1 MKIIFNVQDEA
12 LDAAKIT
19 LVYSSVKPSKDEQK
33 QLDKAVFALK
43 QEGSI
48 ELDPEIFGDQSG
60 QVVLG
65 MAMAAID
72 QKLKEGEK

>member
-1 MKIIFNVQDEA
+1 MKIIFNVQDDA

-43 QEGSI
+43 QEGPI